1 MSRFKVGQKVVC
13 INDKFHNTNG
23 IHWAC
28 PKKGDVLTVL
38 DIRGFFATPYLS
50 FEELDRD
57 SFFQSDFFAPIEEN
71 TDEYSDTYSIA
82 IQLVQ
87 ELEQVDKSK
96 EPQKQLA

>member
-57 SFFQSDFFAPIEEN
+57 SFF
-71 TDEYSDTYSIA
+71 SIRFLRPHRRKQRKNKICGCVRNPA
-82 IQLVQ
+82 GKGRRSCCG
-87 ELEQVDKSK
+87 EL
-96 EPQKQLA
+96 

>member
-13 INDKFHNTNG
+13 INDKFDNTNG

-57 SFFQSDFFAPIEEN
+57 SFF
-71 TDEYSDTYSIA
+71 SIRFLRPHRRKHRRIFRHLLNRNSTCSGIRA
-82 IQLVQ
+82 GG
-87 ELEQVDKSK
+87 
-96 EPQKQLA
+96 